1 MGTRVQPARG
11 GYQGGDRRAV
21 ARGIAVDGRALVSWT
36 VLGGLQ
42 VLFVASVMAL
52 VTPGPTIDLWP
63 MALAFW
69 CAVALGSG
77 IALIVAWR
85 IGGWVRPGQL
95 GTALVALAV
104 LVSLLPRIADLL
116 ASDDNLRS
124 FRPLG
129 TTVVILVA
137 VLAALRSLRRD
148 DVDTAVRPIHEL
160 VTLVCLMVVA
170 VLASATLLL
179 QMSDGVQSAVEW
191 APAAASILGAGAIVV
206 LGRGAPRAITR
217 GVATGFLLMGVAS
230 FVRHSSA
237 ADLVQAVATGTMCT
251 SAWLF
256 AGIARDRLRIAL
268 TMQDGR
274 SLQTLATLGRYSTE
288 MSRDRERRHDALN
301 ALAAI
306 RSAAE
311 VLTSQGRGLDPA
323 TRTELTLAARAEL
336 ARVERMLT
344 ATSDAIR
351 RDVVLAEVLRPVLLA
366 HTHRGLVVEAELG
379 AVQVRAVPD
388 IVARIVENLL
398 TNVERHAPGS
408 CAYLSV
414 ETGADVVRL
423 RVSDTGPGIP
433 APRRELVFDS
443 GVTTSPDGQ
452 GLGLPSAQRL
462 ARDQGGELAL
472 VGSGESGCCFVLS
485 LPAAVA
491 ARASVASAAA
501 SPALPIQAAA
511 G

>member
-21 ARGIAVDGRALVSWT
+21 ARGIAVDGRSLAVWTALGATAS
-36 VLGGLQ
+36 
-42 VLFVASVMAL
+42 VALSLVMAL
-52 VTPGPTIDLWP
+52 GTPGRTIDLWP
-63 MALAFW
+63 IALAFW
-69 CAVALGSG
+69 CTLVLGSG
-77 IALIVAWR
+77 VALLVAWR
-85 IGGWVRPGQL
+85 IGGWGRPGQL
-95 GTALVALAV
+95 GTALVALAL
-104 LVSLLPRIADLL
+104 LVSMLPRFAELL
-116 ASDDNLRS
+116 SSVDSLRDV
-124 FRPLG
+124 RPLA
-129 TTVVILVA
+129 TTVVVAVA
-137 VLAALRSLRRD
+137 VLGVLRALRRD
-148 DVDTAVRPIHEL
+148 DVDTAVRPVREL
-160 VTLVCLMVVA
+160 VALVALMVVG

-179 QMSDGVQSAVEW
+179 LLGDRVRTAVEW
-191 APAAASILGAGAIVV
+191 GPAAASVVGSAAMLV
-206 LGRGAPRAITR
+206 LGRGAPRTIVRA
-217 GVATGFLLMGVAS
+217 VAAAFLLMGVGS
-230 FVRHSSA
+230 FLRHSSA
-237 ADLVQAVATGTMCT
+237 ADLVQAAATASMWT

-256 AGIARDRLRIAL
+256 GGIARDRLRVGLA
-268 TMQDGR
+268 MQDGR

-288 MSRDRERRHDALN
+288 MSRERERRHDALN

-306 RSAAE
+306 RSAAD

-344 ATSDAIR
+344 ATSDAIG

-379 AVQVRAVPD
+379 AARVRAVPD

-414 ETGADVVRL
+414 ETAADVVRL

-452 GLGLPSAQRL
+452 GLGLPSAKRL
-462 ARDQGGELAL
+462 ARDQGGELTL
-472 VGSGESGCCFVLS
+472 LGTESGCCFVLS
-485 LPAAVA
+485 LPAAA
-491 ARASVASAAA
+491 AGRASVASASV
-501 SPALPIQAAA
+501 SPVVPIQAAA